1 MRSSKA
7 FSLSVTSSSADVDDF
22 FNKSQKIS
30 AFDDLRA
37 KRVIGVDDYRLASG
51 LAVSMWGFSALP
63 EVPDPISCGI
73 ARPSFDLT
81 RAKHQVS
88 IPLG

>member
-1 MRSSKA
+1 MKRPK
-7 FSLSVTSSSADVDDF
+7 T
-22 FNKSQKIS
+22 
-30 AFDDLRA
+30 DLVFGNTYSRL
-37 KRVIGVDDYRLASG
+37 KTRVIGVDDYRLASG